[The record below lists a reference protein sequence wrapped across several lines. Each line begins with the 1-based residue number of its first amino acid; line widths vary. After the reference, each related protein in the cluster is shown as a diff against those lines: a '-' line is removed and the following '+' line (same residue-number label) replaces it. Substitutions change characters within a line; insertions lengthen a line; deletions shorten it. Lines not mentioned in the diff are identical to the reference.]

1 MIILLPLYPDFKK
14 TSNKCSCPLSSFV
27 KKLFVPIACTL
38 EQTVCMNQYFIKGV
52 HSLLLDRSHT
62 TLLLLIRYGRLSQ
75 YLANVLDSSF
85 LLMSASVLDDAKSKQ
100 RQSLIS

>member
-14 TSNKCSCPLSSFV
+14 TSSKCSCPLSSFV

-62 TLLLLIRYGRLSQ
+62 SLLLLILYGRFLH
-75 YLANVLDSSF
+75 YLVNVLDSSLF
-85 LLMSASVLDDAKSKQ
+85 LMSSFFLDDSNSKQ
-100 RQSLIS
+100 RT